1 MNNIYK
7 GKYINVELL
16 KNDFIVTRHNY
27 DSNIQWDDIA
37 TELQGI
43 LTDLITNPPQFEKE
57 ISEEDQIHFLQIL
70 NKLKKNNTKNL
81 SEDELDELAL
91 LQFHREKKKTKEAVK
106 EEIPPININ
115 ETNSNLSGDCTL
127 GLEQPKQDLKKGRDW
142 GETVKQLQIE
152 ATLTPTYQLIQELK
166 DKSLSNGVNLNGKSV
181 YLYELTN
188 EEIDQLVVNKKQVS
202 FGKIF
207 EVPKMLTREALND
220 DNIVARINA
229 DNVQVSYKREEKTEF
244 DSLKGIGGTPR

>member
-7 GKYINVELL
+7 GNYFQIEVKENDIIINP
-16 KNDFIVTRHNY
+16 
-27 DSNIQWDDIA
+27 SNFKDTTLNIKWFNLIDD
-37 TELQGI
+37 L
-43 LTDLITNPPQFEKE
+43 DVLIREINANPPQFKEE

-70 NKLKKNNTKNL
+70 NRLKKNNKLNL
-81 SEDELDELAL
+81 SEDELEELAL
-91 LQFHREKKKTKEAVK
+91 LQFHRDFKKNQKEVAKEIIK
-106 EEIPPININ
+106 EEVNYNDSIIPSYNDAP
-115 ETNSNLSGDCTL
+115 
-127 GLEQPKQDLKKGRDW
+127 PPPLKKGRDW

-166 DKSLSNGVNLNGKSV
+166 DKSLSNGVNLNGKSI
-181 YLYELTN
+181 YLYELTD
-188 EEIDQLVVNKKQVS
+188 EEIGQLVANKKQVS

-229 DNVQVSYKREEKTEF
+229 DNVQVSYKRDEKTEF

>member
-1 MNNIYK
+1 MSNIYK
-7 GKYINVELL
+7 GNYFQIEVKEDDIIINPSNFKDTVLNIKWFNLIDDLDVLIREINV
-16 KNDFIVTRHNY
+16 
-27 DSNIQWDDIA
+27 
-37 TELQGI
+37 
-43 LTDLITNPPQFEKE
+43 NPPQFKEE

-91 LQFHREKKKTKEAVK
+91 LQFQREKKKTKEVVK
-106 EEIPPININ
+106 EEVKEVDQELDIK
-115 ETNSNLSGDCTL
+115 SM
-127 GLEQPKQDLKKGRDW
+127 KQIFEEPKKGRDW

-181 YLYELTN
+181 YLYELTD
-188 EEIDQLVVNKKQVS
+188 EEIGQLVANKKQVS

-220 DNIVARINA
+220 DNIIARINA
-229 DNVQVSYKREEKTEF
+229 DNVQVSYKRDEKTEF
-244 DSLKGIGGTPR
+244 DSLKGIGGTPK

>member
-1 MNNIYK
+1 MGNNIYK
-7 GKYINVELL
+7 GKFFDIEVEKTSLNF
-16 KNDFIVTRHNY
+16 KDHPIDGSWR
-27 DSNIQWDDIA
+27 
-37 TELQGI
+37 
-43 LTDLITNPPQFEKE
+43 DLIVCLQDLINQINANPPQFKEE

-81 SEDELDELAL
+81 SEDELEELAL
-91 LQFHREKKKTKEAVK
+91 LQFQREKKKTKEEIK
-106 EEIPPININ
+106 EEVNYNDSIIPSYNDAP
-115 ETNSNLSGDCTL
+115 
-127 GLEQPKQDLKKGRDW
+127 PPPLKKGRDW

-152 ATLTPTYQLIQELK
+152 ATLTPTYNLIQELK

-188 EEIDQLVVNKKQVS
+188 EEIDQLVTNKKQVS

-244 DSLKGIGGTPR
+244 DSLKGIGGTPK

>member
-1 MNNIYK
+1 MNNVYK

-16 KNDFIVTRHNY
+16 KDDFIVTRHNY

-37 TELQGI
+37 SELQGI

-91 LQFHREKKKTKEAVK
+91 LQFQREKKKTKEAVK
-106 EEIPPININ
+106 EEVKEIAQESVIKEVVEEP
-115 ETNSNLSGDCTL
+115 
-127 GLEQPKQDLKKGRDW
+127 KKGRDW

-152 ATLTPTYQLIQELK
+152 ATLIPTYNLIQELK

-181 YLYELTN
+181 YLYELTD
-188 EEIDQLVVNKKQVS
+188 EEIGQLVANKKQVS

-229 DNVQVSYKREEKTEF
+229 DNVQVSYKRDEKTEF